1 MKFLKQLGLLGLA
14 GALLLAVGVG
24 GERGQAAG
32 QVPGLKV
39 TPVSNA
45 VPAPV
50 RTAYGKVRSVAGQVL
65 MLDIGAHDMRFVSDE
80 NTDVLAP
87 GGRPTRTAGGA
98 VPITDLVKA
107 GDIALVAYRE
117 LSGSLRALEIQVK
130 GRKPIAAR

>member
-1 MKFLKQLGLLGLA
+1 MKFLKQLGFVGLA
-14 GALLLAVGVG
+14 GALLLAVEVG

-45 VPAPV
+45 VPAPI

-65 MLDIGAHDMRFVSDE
+65 MLDIGGHAMKFVADE
-80 NTDVLAP
+80 NTDVIAK
-87 GGRPTRTAGGA
+87 GGRATRTAGGG
-98 VPITDLVKA
+98 PPMTDLVRA

-117 LSGSLRALEIQVK
+117 SNGSMRALEIQVK
-130 GRKPIAAR
+130 GQKTIAIR

>member
-1 MKFLKQLGLLGLA
+1 MKFLKQFGFLGLA
-14 GALLLAVGVG
+14 GALLLAVEVG

-65 MLDIGAHDMRFVSDE
+65 MLDIGGHDMKFVADE
-80 NTDVLAP
+80 NTDVIAK
-87 GGRPTRTAGGA
+87 GGRATRTAGGG
-98 VPITDLVKA
+98 PPMTDLVRA

-117 LSGSLRALEIQVK
+117 SNGSMRALEIQVK
-130 GRKPIAAR
+130 AQKTIAAR